1 VNVLLRVAA
10 IYSLAWAVVLAWPGW
25 LPFDLGAPS
34 PEMRSMAIGL
44 AIANLAF
51 AYLFNRAAA
60 APAAHRGILYAGLVL
75 FGLRGI
81 TGTYE
86 VLYVLDGTP
95 AVMRLI
101 DFVLSLALFTGMLN
115 MLPGTL
121 QGDGS
126 PPEH

>member
-1 VNVLLRVAA
+1 VNNLLRVAA
-10 IYSLAWAVVLAWPGW
+10 VYSLAWAVVLAFPGW
-25 LPFDLGAPS
+25 MPFDLGTAS
-34 PEMRSMAIGL
+34 PEMRSMAVGL

-51 AYLFNRAAA
+51 AFLFIRAAA
-60 APAAHRGILYAGLVL
+60 APSAHRAILYAGLLL
-75 FGLRGI
+75 FGLRGV

-86 VLYVLDGTP
+86 VLYVLEGTP

-121 QGDGS
+121 QGEES
-126 PPEH
+126 APER

>member
-1 VNVLLRVAA
+1 MNILLRVAA
-10 IYSLAWAVVLAWPGW
+10 IYSVGWAVVLAFPGW
-25 LPFDLGAPS
+25 WPFALSPPS
-34 PEMRSMAIGL
+34 PEMRSMATGL
-44 AIANLAF
+44 ATANLAF

-75 FGLRGI
+75 FGLRGV

-95 AVMRLI
+95 ALMRLI

-121 QGDGS
+121 QGQGA